1 MEKQDT
7 PAQLGRLRI
16 DRQAWGSGPTPG
28 VRRRR
33 WPWAAALLVLLALLA
48 GLAGWRLGYLRPARE
63 VAVATVSRL
72 APAQSLSVLGA
83 TGYVVAQRKAAVS
96 SKGTGRLAYM
106 GVEAGQRVS
115 QGQVLARLENDD
127 LIAARDES
135 SSRVRAASAE
145 VERNLAELNDAQLNF
160 QRISTLHQRQVSPKA
175 DYDVAQARL
184 LKARAAVSAARRQVD
199 VAKANLRQMQA
210 SLDYTYIRAPFDAV
224 VLTKD
229 ADVGEVVAPFGGAT
243 SAKAAVATL
252 ADMTSLMV
260 EADVTESNIGK
271 VRVGQPCQINLDALP
286 DTPLLGSVHV
296 ILPTADRSKGT
307 IIVKVRFADL
317 DPRVLPEMSA
327 KVSFLSREL
336 SPQELKPRLS
346 LPAQALV
353 SAQGKSLVWRLK
365 DERLE
370 QVAVATG
377 EALGDSLEVLSGL
390 KEGDRVVLNPAPDL
404 KPGDKVK
411 VTTP

>member
-7 PAQLGRLRI
+7 QTDLGRLRI
-16 DRQAWGSGPTPG
+16 DRQAWGAGPVPG
-28 VRRRR
+28 RRRRR
-33 WPWAAALLVLLALLA
+33 WLLWAALAALLALAA
-48 GLAGWRLGYLRPARE
+48 GVAGWRGGYLRPARE
-63 VAVATVSRL
+63 VKVATVSRL
-72 APAQSLSVLGA
+72 SPGMSLAVLGA

-106 GVEAGQRVS
+106 GVEAGQTVK

-127 LIAARDES
+127 LTAARDEAQ
-135 SSRVRAASAE
+135 SRVAAARAE
-145 VERNLAELNDAQLNF
+145 VERNLAELGDAQLNF
-160 QRISTLHQRQVSPKA
+160 ARIQALLARKVSPKA
-175 DYDVAQARL
+175 DFDVAQARL
-184 LKARAAVSAARRQVD
+184 LKARAGVNSARRQVD
-199 VAKANLRQMQA
+199 VAMALARQMQA

-252 ADMTSLMV
+252 ADMDSLMV

-271 VRVGQPCQINLDALP
+271 VRVDQPCQISLDALP

-307 IIVKVRFADL
+307 IIVKVKFQQL

-327 KVSFLSREL
+327 KVSFLSRPL
-336 SPQELKPRLS
+336 TSQELEPRLS

-353 SAQGKSLVWRLK
+353 KQGDQTLAWRLLG
-365 DERLE
+365 ERLDLTTIK
-370 QVAVATG
+370 TG
-377 EALGDSLEVLSGL
+377 PALGDSLQVLEGL
-390 KEGDRVVLNPAPDL
+390 QEGDRVVLDPAPGL

-411 VTTP
+411 VAAP